1 MKQTDS
7 AQKLI
12 GINQLDTMLLVDDYQ
27 IPLYQILLIDRD
39 TVAQVDF
46 TAYSIPAH
54 SILFL
59 SPYQHLQIHHAPHL
73 SYRQLTFHGDYY
85 CIEYHKK
92 EVACNGI
99 LFNNI
104 YIQPYV
110 TVGTSLF
117 NEIEQI
123 YQKIADEISL
133 SPSNSDSIIK
143 AYLQLLLALCSK
155 EKKLIMEG
163 FSPLD
168 HTNNTTGNIFQK
180 RLEEFFRTQKSVQY
194 YADQAN
200 INLDSFSKKIR
211 QQLGKSP
218 SLLIQE
224 RTVLEA
230 KKLLHLTHL
239 PIKEIAETLNFN
251 DEYYFS
257 RYFKKNV
264 GISPSQYREK
274 VGISIVAK

>member
-1 MKQTDS
+1 MEQADR
-7 AQKLI
+7 QQELI
-12 GINQLDTMLLVDDYQ
+12 GINQLDSILLADDYQ
-27 IPLYQILLIDRD
+27 LPLYQILLVDKV
-39 TVAQVDF
+39 TMAQVDF
-46 TAYSIPAH
+46 TAYTVPAH

-59 SPYQHLQIHHAPHL
+59 SPYQHLQIHGAPHL
-73 SYRQLTFHGDYY
+73 CYRQLTFHGDYY

-117 NEIEQI
+117 NEIERI

-133 SPSNSDSIIK
+133 SPDNSDSIIK

-163 FSPLD
+163 FTPLD
-168 HTNNTTGNIFQK
+168 QINHTIGNTFQK
-180 RLEEFFRTQKSVQY
+180 QLEELFRTQKSVQY

-200 INLDSFSKKIR
+200 LNLDSFSKKIR

-224 RTVLEA
+224 RIVLEA